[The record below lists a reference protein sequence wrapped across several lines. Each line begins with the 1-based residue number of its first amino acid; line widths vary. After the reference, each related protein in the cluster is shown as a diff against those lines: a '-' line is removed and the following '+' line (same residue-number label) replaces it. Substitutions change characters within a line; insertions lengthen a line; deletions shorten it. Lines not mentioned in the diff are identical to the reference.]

1 MHSHKDRSLL
11 IIRVVVCPQRGT
23 GASVNSPAPDRRD
36 VSDAAALPVPVEN
49 ERVQRVYDRLAGVYA
64 RTVARMEAPSKRRA
78 LSVLDLRPGERVLSA
93 GCGPGLTLPHLVAR
107 VGADGAVVALDA
119 APGMLAEARRHCR
132 SHGVA
137 PRVSFVRGD
146 LRRLPLAD
154 GSLDAVFAADV
165 LELFDDLDL
174 GPVCAEL
181 FRVLAPGGRCCV
193 VTMDVADVPDS
204 PFLQAYEWAY
214 QQLPGFALV
223 GCRPIDARARLER
236 AGFEIERVERDARP
250 AGWLVTTFLA
260 RKPAETGGR

>member
-1 MHSHKDRSLL
+1 VRP
-11 IIRVVVCPQRGT
+11 RCGT
-23 GASVNSPAPDRRD
+23 GASVNSPAVDWRD
-36 VSDAAALPVPVEN
+36 VSHAAELPVPVDN

-78 LSVLDLRPGERVLSA
+78 LALLDPRPGERVLSA
-93 GCGPGLTLPHLVAR
+93 GCGPGLTLPQLVAR

-119 APGMLAEARRHCR
+119 APRMLAEARRHCR
-132 SHGVA
+132 RHGVA

-165 LELFDDLDL
+165 LELFGELDL
-174 GPVCAEL
+174 GAVCAEL
-181 FRVLAPGGRCCV
+181 SRVLAPGGRCCV

-204 PFLQAYEWAY
+204 PFLQAYERAY

-223 GCRPIDARARLER
+223 GCRPIDARGHLEA
-236 AGFEIERVERDARP
+236 AGFEIERVDRDSRP

-260 RKPAETGGR
+260 RKPAD